1 MKFWA
6 SAIVRCAGWN
16 RDCTPTYT
24 ASFTIPKT
32 RKPFFAAAAVGLCGA
47 RVSFSPRVRSED
59 SVVAGNGARRIRFG
73 PLSLSVCVWELRDT
87 MANWRPGE
95 GEERVLQ
102 FQTVFEAVHYRCL
115 LRLKIFWNHPR
126 STKVMSTSTYILR
139 EPINEEIE
147 MFRE

>member
-1 MKFWA
+1 MEFWA
-6 SAIVRCAGWN
+6 SAIVRCAGWH

-73 PLSLSVCVWELRDT
+73 PLSLSVCVCESCAILWRIDGLVKVKRGYYNFRLCLRRSIT
-87 MANWRPGE
+87 AVCCAWKS
-95 GEERVLQ
+95 
-102 FQTVFEAVHYRCL
+102 FETIPDQPKSCL
-115 LRLKIFWNHPR
+115 LVRTYWENP
-126 STKVMSTSTYILR
+126 STR
-139 EPINEEIE
+139 
-147 MFRE
+147 R